1 MPIYEY
7 RCADCH
13 QVFEEWL
20 KTFEETP
27 RTCPVCG
34 GVAGRM
40 VSNTTFMLK
49 GGGWYVTEYGNR
61 KQGTGDGQEKSA
73 PAASS
78 MPAAAAGAD
87 IKATPPAAPAPP
99 APAAASA

>member
-13 QVFEEWL
+13 QVFEEWQ
-20 KTFEETP
+20 KTFEEKP
-27 RTCPVCG
+27 LTCPVCG
-34 GVAGRM
+34 GTAARM

-61 KQGTGDGQEKSA
+61 KQKGDDGQEKSGHS
-73 PAASS
+73 PSS
-78 MPAAAAGAD
+78 MPASTAAADA
-87 IKATPPAAPAPP
+87 KTTPPTAPAPP
-99 APAAASA
+99 APAAAHA